1 VRLEVELIQARLR
14 APFVTSHGSLEDRP
28 LVLVRVEDEDGF
40 VGLGEAAPL
49 ADYHG
54 VNVDDVLE
62 ALEAA
67 RPILATAKH
76 HATAVSA
83 DPSAAHD
90 HEHLSEWRRMAALP
104 AVAAIDMALWDL
116 EGRRM
121 GQPVW
126 RLLGARAAPAVE
138 VNYTIAAADRAGAA
152 AEAGTARGAGFHCV
166 KLKVG
171 LGDDAG
177 RVAAVRAV
185 LGPEVAIRLDANGAW
200 AVDEAIA
207 TLRVLSPAGIELCEE
222 AVHGLEQTRSV
233 AAALPD
239 LALALDETASGA
251 GALED
256 RVCQAVCLK
265 VAASGGIT
273 GLIDAAR
280 RARGAGYRVYLAST
294 LDGPLGIASALHA
307 AAAIRPDHP
316 CGLATLGL
324 FAEREDPFPPRA
336 GQIEVPPGAGLGD
349 GLERWY
355 RPA

>member
-1 VRLEVELIQARLR
+1 VRLELDAITARLR
-14 APFVTSHGSLEDRP
+14 APFVSSRGPIDERP
-28 LVLVRVEDEDGF
+28 LVLVRLEDEDGF

-54 VNVDDVLE
+54 VNAEDVLD
-62 ALEAA
+62 ALEACRA
-67 RPILATAKH
+67 ILAAAPQD
-76 HATAVSA
+76 AT
-83 DPSAAHD
+83 
-90 HEHLSEWRRMAALP
+90 HEDGMSEWRRMAVLP
-104 AVAAIDMALWDL
+104 AVAALDMALWDL
-116 EGRRM
+116 EGRRR
-121 GQPVW
+121 GQPLW
-126 RLLGARAAPAVE
+126 QLLGARAAEPVE

-152 AEAGTARGAGFHCV
+152 AEAGAARAAGFRCV

-185 LGPEVAIRLDANGAW
+185 LGPDIAIRLDANGAW
-200 AVDEAIA
+200 TVEEAVA
-207 TLRVLSPAGIELCEE
+207 TLRVLAPAGIELCEE
-222 AVHGLEQTRSV
+222 AVHGLEQTRSLS
-233 AAALPD
+233 AAAEV
-239 LALALDETASGA
+239 ALALDETASGA

-280 RARGAGYRVYLAST
+280 RARSAGYEVYLAST

-307 AAAIRPDHP
+307 AAVIRPDHP
-316 CGLATLGL
+316 SGLATLGL

-336 GQIEVPPGAGLGD
+336 GRIEIPPGAGLGD

-355 RPA
+355 QPA

>member
-1 VRLEVELIQARLR
+1 MRLEVELIQARLR
-14 APFVTSHGSLEDRP
+14 APFVTSHGSLKDRP

-54 VNVDDVLE
+54 VNANDVLE

-67 RPILATAKH
+67 RPILAAGKH
-76 HATAVSA
+76 GAT
-83 DPSAAHD
+83 HD

-104 AVAAIDMALWDL
+104 AVAAVDMALWDL
-116 EGRRM
+116 EGRRT

-152 AEAGTARGAGFHCV
+152 AEAGTARAAGFRCV

-185 LGPEVAIRLDANGAW
+185 LGPEVAMRLDANGAW
-200 AVDEAIA
+200 AVDEAVA

-239 LALALDETASGA
+239 VALALDETASGA

-273 GLIDAAR
+273 GLLDAAR
-280 RARGAGYRVYLAST
+280 RARSAGYHVYLAST
-294 LDGPLGIASALHA
+294 LDGPLGIAAALHA
-307 AAAIRPDHP
+307 AAGIHPDHP

-336 GQIEVPPGAGLGD
+336 GRIEVPAGAGLGD

>member
-1 VRLEVELIQARLR
+1 VRLEIELIRARLR
-14 APFVTSHGSLEDRP
+14 APFVSARGSLEDRP

-54 VNVDDVLE
+54 VDAEDVLE
-62 ALEAA
+62 ALGAA
-67 RPILATAKH
+67 RDILAGAPHGGTP
-76 HATAVSA
+76 
-83 DPSAAHD
+83 DD
-90 HEHLSEWRRMAALP
+90 RLSEWRRIAVVP
-104 AVAAIDMALWDL
+104 AVAAVDMALWDL
-116 EGRRM
+116 EGRRS

-126 RLLGARAAPAVE
+126 QLLGAHAAPPVE

-152 AEAGTARGAGFHCV
+152 AEAGAARGAGFRCV

-177 RVAAVRAV
+177 RLAAVRAV

-200 AVDEAIA
+200 LVDEAVA
-207 TLRVLSPAGIELCEE
+207 ALRVLAPAGIELCEE

-233 AAALPD
+233 AAAVPD
-239 LALALDETASGA
+239 VALALDETASGV
-251 GALED
+251 GALDD

-280 RARGAGYRVYLAST
+280 RARAADYEVYLAST
-294 LDGPLGIASALHA
+294 LDGPLGIAAALHA

-324 FAEREDPFPPRA
+324 FAGREDTFPPR
-336 GQIEVPPGAGLGD
+336 GGRIEVPRGAGLGD
-349 GLERWY
+349 GMADWY
-355 RPA
+355 RLG

>member
-1 VRLEVELIQARLR
+1 VRLEIGLITARLR
-14 APFVTSHGSLEDRP
+14 APFVSARGSLGDRP
-28 LVLVRVEDEDGF
+28 LVLVRIEDEDGF

-54 VNVDDVLE
+54 VNADDVLE
-62 ALEAA
+62 SLEAA
-67 RPILATAKH
+67 RDVLAGARH
-76 HATAVSA
+76 GGAP
-83 DPSAAHD
+83 DD
-90 HEHLSEWRRMAALP
+90 RLSEWRRIAVVP

-116 EGRRM
+116 EGRRS

-126 RLLGARAAPAVE
+126 QLLGARAVPPVE

-152 AEAGTARGAGFHCV
+152 AEASAARAAGFRCV

-177 RVAAVRAV
+177 RLAAVRAV

-200 AVDEAIA
+200 TVDEAGA
-207 TLRVLSPAGIELCEE
+207 ALRVLAPAGIELCEE

-233 AAALPD
+233 VAAAPD
-239 LALALDETASGA
+239 VALALDETASGA
-251 GALED
+251 GALDD

-265 VAASGGIT
+265 VAACGGIT

-280 RARGAGYRVYLAST
+280 RARAAGYEVYLAST
-294 LDGPLGIASALHA
+294 LDGPLGIAAALHA
-307 AAAIRPDHP
+307 AAVIRPDHA

-324 FAEREDPFPPRA
+324 FADRADPFPPVGGR
-336 GQIEVPPGAGLGD
+336 IEVPPGAGLGD
-349 GLERWY
+349 GMTDWY
-355 RPA
+355 RMV